1 MRVDPRTE
9 FTLEVPQE
17 TADGAGGVTEIWV
30 PTGQIWGDLRSRPG
44 TERLAGEIGVSQAT
58 HSIFVR
64 GAPYGAPSRP
74 TVRQRFRRG
83 VRVFRVVSVCEADP
97 EARFLE
103 CRVIEE
109 ETA

>member
-1 MRVDPRTE
+1 MRADPRTE

-17 TADGAGGVTEIWV
+17 TPDGAGGVAEVWV
-30 PTGQIWGDLRSRPG
+30 ALGTVWGELRA
-44 TERLAGEIGVSQAT
+44 RLGGEGLEGEAGVSRAT
-58 HSIFVR
+58 HSILVR

-83 VRVFRVVSVCEADP
+83 ARVFRVVSVCEADP
-97 EARFLE
+97 AARYLE

-109 ETA
+109 VTA